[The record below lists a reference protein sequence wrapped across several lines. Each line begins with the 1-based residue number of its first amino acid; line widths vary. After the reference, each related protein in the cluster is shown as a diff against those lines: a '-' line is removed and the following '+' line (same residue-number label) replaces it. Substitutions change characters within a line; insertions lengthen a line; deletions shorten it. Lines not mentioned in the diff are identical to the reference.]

1 MKKIQYMKPL
11 TRIVHLNIQDQVL
24 DSKLGNNS
32 NSLAGED
39 YEGDGQSSK
48 DFTPDGWEDDSNSF
62 NPWEN

>member
-11 TRIVHLNIQDQVL
+11 TGIVHLNIQDQVL

-32 NSLAGED
+32 NPHAGEG
-39 YEGDGQSSK
+39 YEGDDQAAK
-48 DFTPDGWEDDSNSF
+48 EFTLDGWEDDSKSR